1 MRPALPCFRAGCLE
15 LMDARGRRAGGK
27 DIRMQFRILTM
38 AAAAL
43 VAVSVAPAVAQQ
55 RSVPADKQQIVLS
68 FAPIVRKAAPAV
80 VNIYTKRVVEEQRVS
95 PFFDDPFF
103 RRFFGDG
110 SPLGGSR
117 KRLERSLGS
126 GVIVRADGIIVTNH
140 HVIKDADKITV
151 VLADRR
157 EFDAELLLSDER
169 TDIAVLRIKVPGEKL
184 PVLEFG
190 DADALEVGDMVLAIG
205 DPFGIGQTV
214 SSGIV
219 SGLARTEVGIT
230 DFRSFIQT
238 DAAINPGNSG
248 GALVAMDGRL
258 VGINTAIYSRS
269 GGSVGIGFAIPS
281 NMVRTVVHSAI
292 TGRPLVRPWLS
303 LRATEVTADV
313 ASAMGLDRPG
323 GVLVEAVQPDG
334 PAEKAGIRRGDVI
347 SDVDGKVVD
356 DLQSLRF
363 RLATREIGDKVTLGI
378 RRHGKVKNLRFAL
391 LAPPEIPP
399 RDATVVHGKNPL
411 SGAKLVNLSPAVA
424 AEVGFDE
431 STTGVLTVEVA
442 RGSWASR
449 IGLRP
454 GDIILSINNGKISLV
469 NDVRA
474 ATTAPHDRWLIEIR
488 RGDKK
493 LRVEVG

>member
-1 MRPALPCFRAGCLE
+1 
-15 LMDARGRRAGGK
+15 
-27 DIRMQFRILTM
+27 
-38 AAAAL
+38 
-43 VAVSVAPAVAQQ
+43 
-55 RSVPADKQQIVLS
+55 
-68 FAPIVRKAAPAV
+68 
-80 VNIYTKRVVEEQRVS
+80 VVEERRAS

-103 RRFFGDG
+103 KRFFGEQ
-110 SPLGGSR
+110 SPFGGPR
-117 KRLERSLGS
+117 KRLEQSLGS
-126 GVIVRADGIIVTNH
+126 GVIVRPDGIVVTNH
-140 HVIKDADKITV
+140 HVIKNADKITV

-157 EFDAELLLSDER
+157 EFDAKLLVTDER
-169 TDIAVLRIKVPGEKL
+169 TDIAVLRVDVHGESL
-184 PVLEFG
+184 PYLEFG
-190 DADALEVGDMVLAIG
+190 DADALEVGDLVLAIG
-205 DPFGIGQTV
+205 NPFGIGQTV

-248 GALVAMDGRL
+248 GALVSMDGRL
-258 VGINTAIYSRS
+258 IGINTAIYSRS

-292 TGRPLVRPWLS
+292 TGKPLVRPWLS

-323 GVLVEAVQPDG
+323 GVLIEAVQPNG
-334 PAEKAGIRRGDVI
+334 PAEKAGLRRGDVI
-347 SDVDGKVVD
+347 FDVDGKAVD
-356 DLQSLRF
+356 DVQSLRF
-363 RLATREIGDKVTLGI
+363 RLATREIGDKVVLTV
-378 RRHGKVKNLRFAL
+378 RRKTKVMKLPFAL

-399 RDATVVHGKNPL
+399 RDESVVQGRNPL
-411 SGAKLVNLSPAVA
+411 SGSKLVNLSPAVA

-431 STTGVLTVEVA
+431 SATGVLVVDVR
-442 RGSWASR
+442 RGTWASR

-454 GDIILSINNGKISLV
+454 GDIILTINGRKIGLV
-469 NDVRA
+469 DDIRA
-474 ATTAPHDRWLIEIR
+474 ATSREHDRWQIEIR

>member
-1 MRPALPCFRAGCLE
+1 
-15 LMDARGRRAGGK
+15 
-27 DIRMQFRILTM
+27 
-38 AAAAL
+38 
-43 VAVSVAPAVAQQ
+43 
-55 RSVPADKQQIVLS
+55 
-68 FAPIVRKAAPAV
+68 
-80 VNIYTKRVVEEQRVS
+80 
-95 PFFDDPFF
+95 
-103 RRFFGDG
+103 
-110 SPLGGSR
+110 
-117 KRLERSLGS
+117 
-126 GVIVRADGIIVTNH
+126 
-140 HVIKDADKITV
+140 

-157 EFDAELLLSDER
+157 EFDAELLLTDER
-169 TDIAVLRIKVPGEKL
+169 TDIAVLRINVHGEKL
-184 PVLEFG
+184 PYLEFG

-258 VGINTAIYSRS
+258 IGINTAIYSRT
-269 GGSVGIGFAIPS
+269 GGSVGIGFAVPS
-281 NMVRTVVHSAI
+281 NMVRTVVQSAV
-292 TGRPLVRPWLS
+292 TGKPLVRPWLS

-313 ASAMGLDRPG
+313 ASAMGLGRPG
-323 GVLVEAVQPDG
+323 GVLVEAVQPNG

-347 SDVDGKVVD
+347 VDVDGKVVD

-363 RLATREIGDKVTLGI
+363 RLATREIGDKVTLGVQ
-378 RRHGKVKNLRFAL
+378 RRGTVMKRSFAL
-391 LAPPEIPP
+391 MAPPEVPP
-399 RDATVVHGKNPL
+399 RDATVIQGKNPL

-424 AEVGFDE
+424 AEIGFDE
-431 STTGVLTVEVA
+431 SATGVLTVEVA
-442 RGSWASR
+442 RGTWASR

-454 GDIILSINNGKISLV
+454 GDIILTINNRKISLV
-469 NDVRA
+469 DDVRE
-474 ATTAPHDRWLIEIR
+474 ATAGRYDRWLIEIR